1 MSLLMTILAVI
12 GVAIVLPLMASFLM
26 LFILESANNE
36 GLYDDEDA

>member
-1 MSLLMTILAVI
+1 MTILAVI
-12 GVAIVLPLMASFLM
+12 GVALLLPLAASFLM